1 MNIRGKAR
9 IFDCATDNAGFRDAS
24 ELPEQTT
31 YDEFEAFI
39 IFDAETELIDKRQ
52 RVIDRIVENAKERH
66 ALQQKN
72 SGHNNSDGES
82 VWSGSTHDDEQKQ
95 IS

>member
-1 MNIRGKAR
+1 MKIRGKRR

-39 IFDAETELIDKRQ
+39 ICDGETELIDQRQ
-52 RVIDRIVENAKERH
+52 RVIDRIVENAQKRH
-66 ALQQKN
+66 ALQQEN
-72 SGHNNSDGES
+72 TRHHNSDGES
-82 VWSGSTHDDEQKQ
+82 VWPRSTHDDEQK
-95 IS
+95 

>member
-39 IFDAETELIDKRQ
+39 IFDGETELMEKRQ
-52 RVIDRIVENAKERH
+52 LVIDRIVENAKERH

-72 SGHNNSDGES
+72 PRHHNSDGKS
-82 VWSGSTHDDEQKQ
+82 FRFGSTNHDEQK
-95 IS
+95 

>member
-31 YDEFEAFI
+31 YDKFEAFI
-39 IFDAETELIDKRQ
+39 IFDAETELIEKRQ

-66 ALQQKN
+66 ALQQEN
-72 SGHNNSDGES
+72 TRHHNSDGES
-82 VWSGSTHDDEQKQ
+82 FRFGSTNHDEQK
-95 IS
+95 

>member
-1 MNIRGKAR
+1 MKVRGKRR

-24 ELPEQTT
+24 ELPKQTT
-31 YDEFEAFI
+31 YDEFEAFAV
-39 IFDAETELIDKRQ
+39 FDNETIEKRQ
-52 RVIDRIVENAKERH
+52 LVIDRIHLNAKKRH

-72 SGHNNSDGES
+72 SGHHNSDGKS
-82 VWSGSTHDDEQKQ
+82 FRVGSTNHDEQKQ